1 MRRRLDVR
9 ARRRLRIAAYAGA
22 TVVFVASALE
32 VALVKASEYRA
43 SHGNGRERTFVKG
56 ASP

>member
-1 MRRRLDVR
+1 VKRRLGIR
-9 ARRRLRIAAYAGA
+9 TRRRLRIAAYAGT